1 MKARMLL
8 ALVVLVT
15 GIAVTAVALASSDKD
30 RSRKRSSYEVW
41 MIDQSDTR
49 ADGGGN
55 LFVYDGDELTDDP
68 TGAQSE
74 KIDLGGAAREMCLAQ
89 TGTAPRRPHMI
100 VFNGGNESD
109 DGNSRV
115 AVAFVVTGH
124 VLFMDADARTPIK
137 CIDTGVQAHAV
148 WPTPDQRQLI
158 VANQNDKK
166 ISRISTDYFNDSY
179 ELDANATIDLANGT
193 TPSGA
198 LRQDPALR
206 PDNAP
211 ICPRTDDAGK
221 VSFITLRG
229 GGMFVVDHKQ
239 TPMTIVAEYDKT
251 NVHAN
256 GCGGIQANGKMYIN
270 SGAGLLTATATTP
283 ANPTEHDVYSFAVD
297 EFDSTPNPPNTP
309 APKLVYDY
317 DNRAEA
323 DSHGVLLTK
332 RERFLWV
339 GDRQSNTMTTVN
351 TRTDRIEDEFTLE
364 GESSSDPAPDLLDIS
379 PKADWVFA
387 ALRGPNPQS
396 GGHSAFGNT
405 PGVGVIKVR
414 NNGRTGRMKG
424 VARVTN
430 VVGGLENADPHAIRV
445 RVVDRRRSGNDD

>member
-1 MKARMLL
+1 MRARMLL
-8 ALVVLVT
+8 TLIVLVA
-15 GIAVTAVALASSDKD
+15 GAALTAVAVASTDHSGT
-30 RSRKRSSYEVW
+30 RKRSSYEVW

-55 LFVYDGDELTDDP
+55 LYVYDGDELTRDP
-68 TGAQSE
+68 AAAEPE
-74 KIDLGGAAREMCLAQ
+74 KVDLGGAVRDMCLDQ
-89 TGTAPRRPHMI
+89 TATAPKRPHMI
-100 VFNGGNESD
+100 VFNGGNESN

-115 AVAFVVTGH
+115 ALAFVATGH
-124 VLFMDADARTPIK
+124 VVFMDADTRKPIK
-137 CIDTGVQAHAV
+137 CIDTGAQAHAV
-148 WPTPDQRQLI
+148 WPTPNQRQLI
-158 VANQNDKK
+158 VANQGDKK
-166 ISRISTDYFNDSY
+166 ISRVSTDYFTDTY
-179 ELDANATIDLANGT
+179 ELEAGATLDLANGT

-198 LRQDPALR
+198 LKQDPALR

-211 ICPRTDDAGK
+211 ICPRTDDGGE

-239 TPMTIVAEYDKT
+239 TPMAIVAEYDRER
-251 NVHAN
+251 VHAN
-256 GCGGIQANGKMYIN
+256 GCGGIQAEGKMYIN
-270 SGAGLLTATATTP
+270 SGAGALPTP
-283 ANPTEHDVYSFAVD
+283 TSPGNPTEHDVYSFAVD
-297 EFDSTPNPPNTP
+297 AFDATPNPPNVP
-309 APKLVYDY
+309 APGLVYSY
-317 DNRAEA
+317 DDRPEA

-351 TRTDRIEDEFTLE
+351 TRTDQIEDEFTLE
-364 GESSSDPAPDLLDIS
+364 GEASSDPAPDLLDIS
-379 PKADWVFA
+379 PKSDFVFA

-414 NNGRTGRMKG
+414 NGGRSGRMEG
-424 VARVTN
+424 VGRVSN

-445 RVVDRRRSGNDD
+445 RVVDHR

>member
-1 MKARMLL
+1 MRARLL
-8 ALVVLVT
+8 LTLAVLVT
-15 GIAVTAVALASSDKD
+15 GVAITAVAVASSDD
-30 RSRKRSSYEVW
+30 ERRHKRSSYEVW

-49 ADGGGN
+49 ADGGGS
-55 LFVYDGDELTDDP
+55 LYVYDGKELTDDP

-74 KIDLGGAAREMCLAQ
+74 KVDLGGAARDMCLAQ
-89 TGTAPRRPHMI
+89 TGTAPKRPHMI

-124 VLFMDADARTPIK
+124 VLFMDADSRAPIK
-137 CIDTGVQAHAV
+137 CIDTGAQAHAV
-148 WPTPDQRQLI
+148 WPTPDQTQLI

-166 ISRISTDYFNDSY
+166 ISRISTDYFSDTY
-179 ELDANATIDLANGT
+179 ELEAGATLDLANGT

-211 ICPRTDDAGK
+211 ICPRTDDRGR

-239 TPMTIVAEYDKT
+239 SPMAIVAEYDKA

-256 GCGGIQANGKMYIN
+256 GCGGIQAEGKMYIN
-270 SGAGLLTATATTP
+270 SGAGTLAD
-283 ANPTEHDVYSFAVD
+283 NPTEHDVYAFGVNR
-297 EFDSTPNPPNTP
+297 FDSTPNPPNVP

-339 GDRQSNTMTTVN
+339 GDRQSNTMTTVD

-364 GESSSDPAPDLLDIS
+364 GEASSDPAPDLLDIS

-414 NNGRTGRMKG
+414 RNGRTGRMEG

-430 VVGGLENADPHAIRV
+430 MVGGLENADPHAIRV
-445 RVVDRRRSGNDD
+445 RVLDRSRSGDDD

>member
-15 GIAVTAVALASSDKD
+15 GIAVTAVAVASSDDERK
-30 RSRKRSSYEVW
+30 SKRSSYEVW

-55 LFVYDGDELTDDP
+55 LYVYDGEQLTDDP
-68 TGAQSE
+68 SGAEAE
-74 KIDLGGAAREMCLAQ
+74 KIDLGGEVREMCLSE
-89 TGTAPRRPHMI
+89 TGSAPKRPHMI
-100 VFNGGNESD
+100 VFNGGNESG

-124 VLFMDADARTPIK
+124 VVFMDADDRTPIK
-137 CIDTGVQAHAV
+137 CIDTGAQAHAV
-148 WPTPDQRQLI
+148 WPTPDQTELI
-158 VANQNDKK
+158 VANQGDKK
-166 ISRISTDYFNDSY
+166 ISRISTDYFTDTY
-179 ELDANATIDLANGT
+179 ELDPTATLDLASGT
-193 TPSGA
+193 TPSGT

-211 ICPRTDDAGK
+211 ICPRTDDDGR

-229 GGMFVVDHKQ
+229 GGMFVVDHRQ
-239 TPMTIVAEYDKT
+239 TPMKIVAEYDKEK
-251 NVHAN
+251 VHAN

-270 SGAGLLTATATTP
+270 SGAGALTATPTTP
-283 ANPTEHDVYSFAVD
+283 ANPTEHDVYAFDVD
-297 EFDSTPNPPNTP
+297 RFDRTPNPPNVP

-317 DNRAEA
+317 DNRTEA

-332 RERFLWV
+332 RERYLWV

-364 GESSSDPAPDLLDIS
+364 GQASSDPAPDLLDIS
-379 PKADWVFA
+379 PKSDWVFA

-414 NNGRTGRMKG
+414 HNGRTGRMEG

-430 VVGGLENADPHAIRV
+430 IVGGLENADPHAIRV
-445 RVVDRRRSGNDD
+445 RVVDHRRSGDDD